1 VTRIFL
7 TLAISAAVM
16 TVATFAFGMS
26 IDDATLRESQKIVG
40 FHILLG
46 LGTLIFTS
54 LVHAIVLTYFMGT
67 TRWLEETITA
77 YQLSWSFFKESKTL
91 KYRTIMLMM
100 VCFLLLIATGA
111 FGAAADPASSAGFR
125 GMWGLNGGQFHMA
138 IALLTWGVNLAVNV
152 YQFSALSRN
161 GEIIDAVMSEVRR
174 IRLEH
179 GLSV

>member
-1 VTRIFL
+1 MT
-7 TLAISAAVM
+7 AA
-16 TVATFAFGMS
+16 AFAFGMS
-26 IDDATLRESQKIVG
+26 IDDATLPQSQKVVG

-77 YQLSWSFFKESKTL
+77 YHLSWDFYKESKSL

-125 GMWGLNGGQFHMA
+125 GMWGLNGGQVHMA

-152 YQFSALSRN
+152 YQYLALARN

-174 IRLEH
+174 IRLEN